1 MIRGLEGWHFII
13 ILVIVLL
20 LWGAPKLPGLAKS
33 LGQSLKIFKSE
44 IKSAETPEVWEETE
58 SNLYDESGDEVG
70 GVRAGRL
77 VGDGS
82 DAYGDTR
89 NDVLADD
96 VGIDGDDTNLGDAV
110 GGRRGAGGFEVNEGK
125 REHERDFLTSW
136 VAWRR
141 QSSICILSG
150 R

>member
-1 MIRGLEGWHFII
+1 MIDETQPGYDVTEGVSEQLTVSDTLADDRLDDYLDEGYNPPDREPSVQVPTEAEEERGLS
-13 ILVIVLL
+13 LSDLL
-20 LWGAPKLPGLAKS
+20 
-33 LGQSLKIFKSE
+33 
-44 IKSAETPEVWEETE
+44 SAETPDVWEGSE

-96 VGIDGDDTNLGDAV
+96 VGIDGA
-110 GGRRGAGGFEVNEGK
+110 GASAEEAAMHVIDEYDQ
-125 REHERDFLTSW
+125 R
-136 VAWRR
+136 
-141 QSSICILSG
+141 
-150 R
+150 